1 MRIRGGGW
9 MRRQKRAMILT
20 LLVAGCVSAP
30 RTSPEALCD
39 GSRAARA
46 EHAQRLAESADAG
59 LVLSGQRLI
68 ALIDA
73 GCRR

>member
-1 MRIRGGGW
+1 MRQPGDGW
-9 MRRQKRAMILT
+9 MKIAWAMILT
-20 LLVAGCVSAP
+20 LPVAGCASGP
-30 RTSPEALCD
+30 QTSPEALCD

-46 EHAQRLAESADAG
+46 EHAARLVDSDDAG
-59 LVLSGQRLI
+59 LLLSGQRLI